1 MKSPSDDVLFFLKTR
16 GPAHT
21 MEIAQHQGVSRQA
34 VRIHMEKLAAEGL
47 VEHTIER
54 ARVGRPR
61 RSWSLTPMGH
71 QRFPDTHAQMTVEL
85 IDAVREEFG
94 SRGLERLIARRE
106 ASTRQGYDRA
116 LAGAASLEDRLA
128 RLAHARAAEGYMAEW
143 RAQEDGSYLLLE
155 NHCPI
160 CAAAEACQGFCRSE
174 LLLFR
179 ALLAPATVERTEHI
193 LAGARRCAYRVTPS

>member
-1 MKSPSDDVLFFLKTR
+1 MKSPADDVLFLLKTR

-21 MEIAQHQGVSRQA
+21 MDIAQHQGVSRQA
-34 VRIHMEKLAAEGL
+34 VRVQMEKLAAEGL
-47 VEHTIER
+47 VEHTVER
-54 ARVGRPR
+54 VRVGRPR
-61 RSWSLTPMGH
+61 RSWSLTDKGH

-85 IDAVREEFG
+85 IEAVREEFG
-94 SRGLERLIARRE
+94 RKGLERLIARRE
-106 ASTRQGYDRA
+106 ASTRQDYDRA
-116 LAGAASLEDRLA
+116 LTGAATLEQRLTKLS
-128 RLAHARAAEGYMAEW
+128 RIRAAEGYMAEW
-143 RAQEDGSYLLLE
+143 HAETDGSYLLLE

-193 LAGARRCAYRVTPS
+193 LAGARRCAYRITAS